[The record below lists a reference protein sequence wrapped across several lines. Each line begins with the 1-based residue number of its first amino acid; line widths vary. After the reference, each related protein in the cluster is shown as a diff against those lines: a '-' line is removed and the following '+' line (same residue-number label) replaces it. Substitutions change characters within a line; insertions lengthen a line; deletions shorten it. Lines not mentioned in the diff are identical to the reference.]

1 MFKKMILKPLNM
13 FVKFMLSLDNNTPKK
28 VFCLYIW
35 ELFLNQMML
44 INIIFCF
51 VIALT
56 LLFLGASIKKKNTL
70 WISILPIS
78 GFVFFLSQI
87 PVVLQK
93 GNVVEHY
100 QWIPSLG
107 VSLDFRLDG
116 LSLLFSLLITG
127 IGSLV
132 FAYTSHYMKGNPQLD
147 RFFGYLSVFMAAML
161 GLVLSDNIISLFVF
175 WELTSISSFFLIGF
189 NHDSK
194 SSRKSALRALAI
206 TGFGGLFLLILGLT
220 FGMLGGTYSIQ
231 ALLNSGIDFTQS
243 ELYILLLVFI
253 FGAAFTKSAQFPFH
267 FWLPGAMEAPTP
279 VSTYLHS
286 ATMVKAGIYLLFRFS
301 PLLAGHDYWHLTLI
315 FVGGFTMIYAAF
327 HTFFRTDMKGVLA
340 YSTISALG
348 IMVFLIGL
356 GTQTA
361 LLAALVFV
369 VVHALYKA
377 TLFLITGVVDHE
389 THTRD
394 LTQLSGLSKV
404 ILPVAV
410 AGFLAAFSNAGIP
423 LFAGFIGKDL
433 VYEATLHHSFAA
445 YGLTFLAFITHAF
458 LAYAG
463 YVVGIKPFIGKLP
476 EMFKKVH
483 LPSPLLYVPPL
494 ILAVLGLLVGL
505 FPQYILG
512 DFMTQSL
519 TQVFVKPEEVYLKI
533 WHGWNEV
540 LVWSLITISLGLLLF
555 YFIKPSKRKVD
566 LIAKLDLAAP
576 IQIFENLAIGFE
588 KISKI
593 WTNFFQ
599 NGYLRNYV
607 LTIISVLTFFIGYSL
622 FFNAKLHWDFNQ
634 ITEVTFYEAS
644 ILSIMVVAIFMT
656 VFSSSRLTAVASMG
670 VIGYAICLL
679 FVFYSA
685 PDLAMTQFTIDTLT
699 VILFVLVLYRLPKYL
714 KLSENTFRVRD
725 GIISLIL
732 GGLIT
737 ILAMEVLHEPQKT
750 DTGDF
755 YAQNAY
761 LLAKGKN
768 VVNVILVDFRG
779 MDTLIEITVLVI
791 AALGVFGL
799 LKLRVRNK

>member
-1 MFKKMILKPLNM
+1 MI
-13 FVKFMLSLDNNTPKK
+13 
-28 VFCLYIW
+28 
-35 ELFLNQMML
+35 
-44 INIIFCF
+44 
-51 VIALT
+51 
-56 LLFLGASIKKKNTL
+56 
-70 WISILPIS
+70 
-78 GFVFFLSQI
+78 
-87 PVVLQK
+87 
-93 GNVVEHY
+93 
-100 QWIPSLG
+100 
-107 VSLDFRLDG
+107 
-116 LSLLFSLLITG
+116 
-127 IGSLV
+127 
-132 FAYTSHYMKGNPQLD
+132 
-147 RFFGYLSVFMAAML
+147 
-161 GLVLSDNIISLFVF
+161 
-175 WELTSISSFFLIGF
+175 
-189 NHDSK
+189 
-194 SSRKSALRALAI
+194 
-206 TGFGGLFLLILGLT
+206 
-220 FGMLGGTYSIQ
+220 GGTFSIQ
-231 ALLNSGIDFTQS
+231 ELLNSGLDFTQS
-243 ELYILLLVFI
+243 ELYVLLLVFI

-301 PLLAGHDYWHLTLI
+301 PLLAGHDYWHLTLT

-356 GTQTA
+356 GTEIA

-369 VVHALYKA
+369 VVHAMYKA

-404 ILPVAV
+404 ILPVAI
-410 AGFLAAFSNAGIP
+410 AGFLAALSNAGIP

-433 VYEATLHHSFAA
+433 IYEATLHHSFAA

-463 YVVGIKPFIGKLP
+463 YVVGVKPFMGKLP
-476 EMFKKVH
+476 DLFKNVH

-494 ILAVLGLLVGL
+494 ILAVLGLIVGL
-505 FPQYILG
+505 FPQIILG

-519 TQVFVKPEEVYLKI
+519 SQVFVNPEEVHLKI

-540 LVWSLITISLGLLLF
+540 LIWSISTITLGLLLY
-555 YFIKPSKRKVD
+555 YFLKPSVSKVQW
-566 LIAKLDLAAP
+566 IAKLDFLAP
-576 IQIFENLAIGFE
+576 IHLFEQLAIVFE
-588 KISKI
+588 KASKF

-622 FFNAKLHWDFNQ
+622 FFNAKLHWNFDQ
-634 ITEVTFYEAS
+634 IQKVTFYEAS
-644 ILSIMVVAIFMT
+644 ILIIMIAAIFMT

-714 KLSENTFRVRD
+714 KLSENTFRIRD
-725 GIISLIL
+725 GIIALTL

-737 ILAMEVLHEPQKT
+737 ILAMEILYEPQKT
-750 DTGDF
+750 ETGDF

-779 MDTLIEITVLVI
+779 MDTLVEITVLVI